1 MTLCDL
7 IVIGWHFMVPRGQR
21 VFHQIAAIVL
31 TTAAIAYF
39 AMASDLGA
47 TPIATEFSHQGRI
60 AGVSRQI
67 WVSTSALQ
75 GPSSPTLPHSPPLS
89 LTLPRST
96 FDPLA
101 HRRGFCCGSC

>member
-7 IVIGWHFMVPRGQR
+7 IVIGWHFAVPRGQR

-47 TPIATEFSHQGRI
+47 TPIATEFSHHGRI
-60 AGVSRQI
+60 AGVTRQI
-67 WVSTSALQ
+67 WVSRVLCIHT
-75 GPSSPTLPHSPPLS
+75 SSPTLPHSPPL
-89 LTLPRST
+89 
-96 FDPLA
+96 
-101 HRRGFCCGSC
+101 